1 MIYIKISNDF
11 SDTPGGRLKEEGEFS
26 GELFRDTILIEKYE
40 EAEKTNSVLEID
52 FDDCYGVGTS
62 FLEEAFGG
70 LVRKYHKHNILQR
83 LKIIATEDETIPD
96 NIKKFVERAEANN
109 R

>member
-1 MIYIKISNDF
+1 MISIKICRDF

-40 EAEKTNSVLEID
+40 EAEQSNDILEID

-70 LVRKYHKHNILQR
+70 LVRKYHKHDILKR
-83 LKIIATEDETIPD
+83 LIIIATEDETIPD
-96 NIKKFVERAEANN
+96 NIRKFVEKAEESD

>member
-1 MIYIKISNDF
+1 MIKIKISNDF
-11 SDTPGGRLKEEGEFS
+11 SDTPGGRLIEEGDFS
-26 GELFRDTILIEKYE
+26 GQLFREQLLLPKYN
-40 EAEKTNSVLEID
+40 EAEEKNDLLEID

-70 LVRKYHKHNILQR
+70 LVRIHHKHGILKR
-83 LKIIATEDETIPD
+83 IIIVALEDETIPD
-96 NIKKFVERAEANN
+96 NIQKFVERAEAND

>member
-1 MIYIKISNDF
+1 MIKIKISTDF
-11 SDTPGGRLKEEGEFS
+11 SDTPGGRLIEEGDFS
-26 GELFRDTILIEKYE
+26 GELFRDKILIQKYE
-40 EAEKTNSVLEID
+40 EAERTNTFLEID

-70 LVRKYHKHNILQR
+70 LVRKYHKHGILQR
-83 LKIIATEDETIPD
+83 IKIVAIEDETITD
-96 NIKKFVERAEANN
+96 NITKFVEKAEAAD